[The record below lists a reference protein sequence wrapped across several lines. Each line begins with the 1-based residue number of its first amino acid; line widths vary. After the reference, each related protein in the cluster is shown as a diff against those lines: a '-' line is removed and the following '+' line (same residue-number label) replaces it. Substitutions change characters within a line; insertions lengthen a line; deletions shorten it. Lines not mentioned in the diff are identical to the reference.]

1 MHAKTVKRAKKI
13 KIKLDKLNMATT
25 RKTVRQILFSN
36 KKQIAKLTPKSPQWS
51 RHSVTSGHRGD
62 RLKKYHSIGKK
73 NIYLASCSFRGKC
86 LVQGVA
92 T

>member
-36 KKQIAKLTPKSPQWS
+36 KKQIAKLTPKSP
-51 RHSVTSGHRGD
+51 SGVVILSHPD
-62 RLKKYHSIGKK
+62 I
-73 NIYLASCSFRGKC
+73 A
-86 LVQGVA
+86 A
-92 T
+92 TD